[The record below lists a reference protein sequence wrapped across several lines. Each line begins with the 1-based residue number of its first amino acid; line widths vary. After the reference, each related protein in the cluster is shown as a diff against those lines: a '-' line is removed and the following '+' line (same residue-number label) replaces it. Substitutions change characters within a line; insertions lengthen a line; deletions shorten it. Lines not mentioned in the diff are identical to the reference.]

1 MTDIR
6 YSIIRLEITHPGQVL
21 EISHRLPSHVNRC
34 SGYLSRHTQGIISG
48 VDLPEIG
55 LLALEFNSRKQLYIN
70 DVVGFE
76 AVPGDVPHYRE
87 INVPLIKGQLVTG
100 YYMDTQRFDPK
111 DLLNKEFNP
120 YKVSIY
126 LRCEFEKTE
135 NNDVRSSAIHTTA
148 TQTAKC

>member
-6 YSIIRLEITHPGQVL
+6 YSIIRLEVTHHGQVV
-21 EISHRLPSHVNRC
+21 EISHKLPSHVNRC
-34 SGYLSRHTQGIISG
+34 TGYLSRHTQGIISG

-70 DVVGFE
+70 DVIEFE
-76 AVPGDVPHYRE
+76 AAPGIIPLYRD
-87 INVPLIKGQLVTG
+87 IDIPLINGQLVTG
-100 YYMDTQRFDPK
+100 YYLDTRRVDSK
-111 DLLNKEFNP
+111 ALLNKMFTP

-126 LRCEFEKTE
+126 LRCEYVKTE
-135 NNDVRSSAIHTTA
+135 TDVRSTAIHTTA